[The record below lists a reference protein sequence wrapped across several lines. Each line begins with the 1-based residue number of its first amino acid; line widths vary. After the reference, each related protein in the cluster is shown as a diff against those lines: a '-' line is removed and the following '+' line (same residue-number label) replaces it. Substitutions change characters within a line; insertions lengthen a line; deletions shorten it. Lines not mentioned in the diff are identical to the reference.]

1 MLVSQYTNFK
11 ADSILG
17 LKNQVDILNTLQSVF
32 DITILE
38 TTDKYCKW
46 DYQDGSGNHY
56 ELKSRRT
63 YKNTYLTTLLPC
75 HKIMKTP
82 VKQVFL
88 FKFTDKLCYIEYN
101 EAVFN
106 TFKKGLI
113 TDTRNNKEDLHYY
126 IPISRL
132 IDIA

>member
-11 ADSILG
+11 ADNILG
-17 LKNQVDILNTLQSVF
+17 LKNQLDILNTLQSAF

-46 DYQDGSGNHY
+46 DYEDNAGNHY

-63 YKNTYLTTLLPC
+63 MKKTYPTTLLPC

-82 VKQVFL
+82 VKQYFL
-88 FKFTDKLCYIEYN
+88 FKFTDKLCYIEYQD
-101 EAVFN
+101 ELFSGFQ
-106 TFKKGLI
+106 TGWI
-113 TDTRNNKEDLHYY
+113 TDARQGKEDLHYY
-126 IPISRL
+126 IPVELL
-132 IDIA
+132 IDI